1 MEDAAARFCGVM
13 ASNDSS
19 RSSSRSKSKVK
30 QDMTATVAAA
40 VGFFQSTA
48 KIDPQILTLNIG
60 EKEHSIQR
68 W

>member
-1 MEDAAARFCGVM
+1 MEDAAAGFCGVM

-30 QDMTATVAAA
+30 QDMAAAAA